1 MQILRDVGTVKHDDR
16 HNRYIVSINSPKNL
30 KYFKKYAKKL
40 NIHYTEQNPNY
51 TRDVGTVKHD
61 DRHNRYIVSI
71 NSPKNLKYFKK
82 YAKKLNIHYTE
93 QNPNYTRSSSYRSV
107 FFKCNKGVGDERYFC
122 AYCGCLLHKDD
133 VTVDHVFPVA
143 AARDKKIYQRLL
155 KWFGITNIN
164 SNKNLAPACSYCN
177 RKKSASDHVF
187 PVAAARDKKIYQRL
201 LKWFG
206 ITNINSNKNLAP
218 ACSYCNRKKSASMGL
233 WLWKGYLGR
242 NSFFWLVF
250 HSFSFILFSFLLSFL
265 FCLL

>member
-1 MQILRDVGTVKHDDR
+1 MTEVIIKDKVKKSTLQIL
-16 HNRYIVSINSPKNL
+16 
-30 KYFKKYAKKL
+30 
-40 NIHYTEQNPNY
+40 
-51 TRDVGTVKHD
+51 RDVGTVKHD

-93 QNPNYTRSSSYRSV
+93 QNPNYTRSSSYRNV

-122 AYCGCLLHKDD
+122 AYCGCLLHRDD
-133 VTVDHVFPVA
+133 VTVDHIFPVA
-143 AARDKKIYQRLL
+143 AARNKRFYQRLL
-155 KWFGITNIN
+155 K
-164 SNKNLAPACSYCN
+164 L
-177 RKKSASDHVF
+177 
-187 PVAAARDKKIYQRL
+187 
-201 LKWFG
+201 FG

-233 WLWKGYLGR
+233 WLWRGYLGR